1 MYIQTII
8 FHTLQLTL
16 SHKAVCLFGMAKLK
30 IPIILFCF
38 LFSYIAAQSQSRF
51 TISGLVK
58 DAATGETLIGASVKL
73 GEGRGNGTLT
83 NSYGFYSLSAAP
95 GKYTLQIGYVGFETF
110 STEVDLSENRQL
122 TVSLKGGN
130 NLQEV
135 VITAGARRDENVSSP
150 QMGLEKLNM
159 AQINSVPVLF
169 GEKDMVKTLQLLPG
183 VKTAGEGNT
192 GFYVRG
198 GSSDQNLILLD
209 EAVVYNASHLFGF
222 FSTFNSDAIKDV
234 NLYKGGMPAQYG
246 GRLSSTLDISMLD
259 GNAKDYTVQ
268 GGIGLIASRLK
279 VEGPID
285 SGKGS
290 FMVSGRRTYADALLK
305 LSSDTSLKQASL
317 YFYDINAKAN
327 YHFNDKNTLYFSGYL
342 GKDVLGLKN
351 LFGTNWGNTTAT
363 LRFNHIFNSRLFS
376 NTSLIYSD
384 YDYTVQSYDV
394 GNDFRVL
401 SRIRDFNFKEDL
413 QYYISSNHTL
423 RFGINAIQHTITPGR
438 ISATSNSSFNPRV
451 LEDRKGLESAAYI
464 SDEWKIGEQLNL
476 LYGLRLSRFDLF
488 GPGTFNTYNAAGD
501 VTSSK
506 TYESDQ
512 VVKSYMYL
520 EPRISASYV
529 FNSENSIKASYGRN
543 TQNIH
548 LLSNS
553 TASSPSDLY
562 IMSSNN
568 LKPEIADQV
577 SAGYFRN
584 FKEDAYEFSVELY
597 YKWLQNQI
605 DYKNGAQLLANENV
619 ESQLVYGS
627 GRAYGMELFLKK
639 KYGQFNGWL
648 GYTLSRTERKFAEIN
663 EGRYFPSRQDR
674 THDISLVGI
683 YKLNDRW
690 SFSGTFIYGTGNAI
704 TFPTGKYQLDGI
716 TRFYYSDRNSSR
728 MPATHRLDIGAT
740 LEGRKH
746 KRYQSSWN
754 FGLYNAYNHKNPYVI
769 NFRDAEN
776 DPTRTVAEQTALFG
790 IIPSVTYNFKF

>member
-1 MYIQTII
+1 
-8 FHTLQLTL
+8 
-16 SHKAVCLFGMAKLK
+16 MANFKL
-30 IPIILFCF
+30 PFILLCF
-38 LFSYIAAQSQSRF
+38 LLSYVTAHSQTKF
-51 TISGLVK
+51 TVSGLVK

-73 GEGRGNGTLT
+73 GESRGNGTLT
-83 NSYGFYSLSAAP
+83 NAYGFYSLSAAP
-95 GKYTLQIGYVGFETF
+95 GKYTLQVGYVGFETF
-110 STEVDLSENRQL
+110 RTEIDLSENRQL

-169 GEKDMVKTLQLLPG
+169 GERDMVKTLQLLPG

-259 GNAKDYTVQ
+259 GNSKDYTVQ

-279 VEGPID
+279 FEGPID

-290 FMVSGRRTYADALLK
+290 FMVSARRTYADAFLK

-394 GNDFRVL
+394 SNDFKVL

-413 QYYISSNHTL
+413 QYYISNNHTL

-438 ISATSNSSFNPRV
+438 ISATTNSSFNPKV

-464 SDEWKIGEQLNL
+464 SDEWRISDKLNL

-488 GPGTFNTYNAAGD
+488 GPGTFNTYDAMGV
-501 VTSSK
+501 VTSTK
-506 TYESDQ
+506 TYEAGK
-512 VVKSYMYL
+512 VVQSYMYL
-520 EPRISASYV
+520 EPRISASYII
-529 FNSENSIKASYGRN
+529 NSENSLKAAYGRN

-584 FKEDAYEFSVELY
+584 FKEDAFEFSVELY

-605 DYKNGAQLLANENV
+605 DYKNGAQLIANENV

-627 GRAYGMELFLKK
+627 GRAYGMEMFLKK
-639 KYGQFNGWL
+639 KYGQFNGWI
-648 GYTLSRTERKFAEIN
+648 GYTLSRTERKFEEIN
-663 EGRYFPSRQDR
+663 EGQYFPSRQDR

-704 TFPTGKYQLDGI
+704 TFPTGKYQLDGV
-716 TRFYYSDRNSSR
+716 TRFYYSDRNGSR

-740 LEGRKH
+740 LEGKKH